1 MIKQF
6 NAWAINTNE
15 QHGKNFLGR
24 YYFGYQ
30 IPKHMEGCVSAL
42 FKTRKE
48 AREALSETQ
57 KGYTP
62 FPKAC
67 VSRVQVIITEIRR
80 D

>member
-15 QHGKNFLGR
+15 GHGFLGR

-48 AREALSETQ
+48 AREALAETQ

-62 FPKAC
+62 FPRAC
-67 VSRVQVIITEIRR
+67 VSRVKVTITEIRQ